1 MTPKNSTAKKKIKNV
16 SFARVCVTVTPN
28 NTLINC
34 TDPQGNTFA
43 SSSAG
48 RYFKNSKKSTPYA
61 AQVACQNLINL
72 LKEYGVKTIEIVVSG
87 IGAQRDSV
95 LRYLLESF
103 NVRFIIEKTPVP
115 HNGCRRKKRRR
126 V

>member
-1 MTPKNSTAKKKIKNV
+1 MTSKTTTSKKKIKNM
-16 SFARVCVTVTPN
+16 SFARVYVTVTPN
-28 NTLINC
+28 NTLINF
-34 TDPQGNTFA
+34 TDVQGNTFA

-61 AQVACQNLINL
+61 AQVACQNLITVV
-72 LKEYGVKTIEIVVSG
+72 KEYGVKTIEIVVNG